1 MNIGQ
6 AIRQLRTTRG
16 VTQQNLALN
25 TGVTQGFLS
34 LVEKGKREPGFGFV
48 ERIAEVLRVPP
59 QLVLLLACEGH
70 PRAKRYSKQLQQ
82 IAEALDGLLRACTT
96 SK

>member
-16 VTQQNLALN
+16 VTQQGLAVS

-48 ERIAEVLRVPP
+48 ERVAKTLRVPP
-59 QLVLLLACEGH
+59 KFVLLLACEGH

-82 IAEALDGLLRACTT
+82 INETLDDLFRICTT

>member
-1 MNIGQ
+1 MNIGR

-16 VTQQNLALN
+16 ITQQGLAVS
-25 TGVTQGFLS
+25 TGITQGFLS

-48 ERIAEVLRVPP
+48 ERVAEVLRVPP

-70 PRAKRYSKQLQQ
+70 SRAKRYSKQLRQ
-82 IAEALDGLLRACTT
+82 ITEALDDLLRAYTT